1 MANLSKLIFC
11 AAIAARH
18 WLSIKARR
26 CLIRMHTAHEV
37 AKEAAFIRSH
47 GHAVL
52 IATGIDARANA

>member
-1 MANLSKLIFC
+1 MNEA
-11 AAIAARH
+11 
-18 WLSIKARR
+18 
-26 CLIRMHTAHEV
+26 